1 MPDPERPWQVGDGCV
16 IVRVRVSPKSSK
28 DTIDGVEAAAGSP
41 GFKVRVRAVPA
52 EGEANE
58 AVTRLLADWLDVPRT
73 HVTVASGHRS
83 RVKSIKVTGDA
94 ASLNSLLAAR
104 LLQMS

>member
-1 MPDPERPWQVGDGCV
+1 MPQQERPWQVAEGCV
-16 IVRVRVSPKSSK
+16 IVRVRVAPKSSK
-28 DTIDGVEAAAGSP
+28 DTIDGVEPTAGGP

-58 AVTRLLADWLDVPRT
+58 AVTRLLADWLDIPKSR
-73 HVTVASGHRS
+73 VTVASGHRS

-94 ASLNSLLAAR
+94 ASLDSLLAAR
-104 LLQMS
+104 LLQLS